1 MNPEFKFLLNEHIAK
16 SSFIKLT
23 ISDKR
28 HKKQDINKVLIKL
41 AMLKR
46 GLHLSFVYR
55 HTTKDV
61 TKNYEIAEGLQII
74 EALLSQDFKQALLF
88 TTKEDVHYTATGKT
102 KITIN
107 KASIVQAPSL
117 SHDKEKKRLISTE
130 GNVYLKELGVTT
142 AEGKVKKDMQDKYRQ
157 INKYIEIV
165 DGAIKD
171 LKKEKSLHIVDMGA
185 GKGYLTFSLYDY
197 ISQSL
202 HIDTTVTGV
211 ELRPNLVKDCNAIA
225 QKANFDQLK
234 FVEGRIENVKLPH
247 FDVLVALHACNTA
260 TDDAIYRGIISRAKL
275 IICSPCC
282 HKQVRQEIS
291 KDNTLQSITKY
302 GILKERQA
310 EIITDAIRA
319 LYLEA
324 YGYKTQ
330 VFEFIAT
337 EHTPKNIIITAL
349 KIKDVAEPSPEKLE
363 EISKLKAL
371 LGVKN
376 HYLDTLDWS
385 VII

>member
-1 MNPEFKFLLNEHIAK
+1 MNSEFKYLLKGHIAE
-16 SSFIKLT
+16 STFIKLT
-23 ISDKR
+23 IVDKR
-28 HKKQDINKVLIKL
+28 HKKQEINKVIIKL
-41 AMLKR
+41 AMLKK

-61 TKNYEIAEGLQII
+61 TKNYAVDEGLQLI
-74 EALLSQDFKQALLF
+74 EYLLSKDFKQALLL

-107 KASIVQAPSL
+107 KASITQAPSL
-117 SHDKEKKRLISTE
+117 THDKEKRRLISTD

-157 INKYIEIV
+157 INKYIEIL
-165 DGAIKD
+165 DGSIKE
-171 LKKEKSLHIVDMGA
+171 LKNEKALHIVDMGA

-197 ISQSL
+197 L
-202 HIDTTVTGV
+202 TKTLNIDTTVTGV
-211 ELRPNLVKDCNAIA
+211 ELRPNLIEVCNAIA
-225 QKANFDQLK
+225 QKADFKQLQ
-234 FVEGRIENVKLPH
+234 FVEGRIESVELPY

-260 TDDAIYRGIISRAKL
+260 TDDAIYRGIISKAKL
-275 IICSPCC
+275 IVCSPCC
-282 HKQVRQEIS
+282 HKQIRQEIS
-291 KDNTLQSITKY
+291 KDNTLNAITKH

-310 EIITDAIRA
+310 EIVTDAIRA

-349 KIKDVAEPSPEKLE
+349 KVKEVEEPNPEKLE
-363 EISKLKAL
+363 EIAKLKAL

-385 VII
+385 L